1 MEPTLTLLA
10 LDLVGCFVFALSG
23 GLVAV
28 RKELDIVGVV
38 VLASVTGL
46 GGGFLRDMAIGATP
60 VAALS
65 DWRYL
70 VVPMSAGLLTFFF
83 HPALGRVG
91 PLINVFDALGL
102 GLFVIA
108 GAAKALDYGLSPL
121 AAAIMGVATGVGGG
135 VIRDVLSGQVP
146 IILRRSVFY
155 AIPGFAGASIVAFG
169 LYSELPP
176 DVVMAVA
183 FVVCVGWRLLAA
195 AAPPSDA
202 TARAAASRRRRR
214 TRPP

>member
-1 MEPTLTLLA
+1 MEPTLTLIA

-108 GAAKALDYGLSPL
+108 GAVKALDYGLSPL

-155 AIPGFAGASIVAFG
+155 AIPGFAGSSIVAFG
-169 LYSELPP
+169 LYLGASTPIT
-176 DVVMAVA
+176 MAVA
-183 FVVCVGWRLLAA
+183 FVICAGWRLLAMWRHWE
-195 AAPPSDA
+195 APLPRGS
-202 TARAAASRRRRR
+202 ASV
-214 TRPP
+214 